1 MTRLYPRIL
10 AVLAAI
16 AVPYLIFSLVIG
28 LNQSDMDRDLLEKRV
43 SNFDVEKK
51 KQIQKREPE
60 PEPER
65 QRRRVNENLPSVEPV
80 DLGGSLDGSGLSFGV
95 PQFDDAEFAELEDD
109 DLLGG
114 NQSGPMDQSSVDT
127 PPRVIKRS
135 PIVYPELARK
145 QGVSGFVRMNV
156 LINENGSVEDVT
168 VVESEPEEIFDL
180 KAESTVRQ
188 WRFEPATYNGK
199 KVEVWATQKIVFK
212 LN

>member
-10 AVLAAI
+10 AALAAVG
-16 AVPYLIFSLVIG
+16 VPYLIFSLVIG
-28 LNQSDMDRDLLEKRV
+28 LNQSDMDRDFLDKRV
-43 SNFDVEKK
+43 TNFDVEKK

-65 QRRRVNENLPSVEPV
+65 QRRRASENLPSVEPV
-80 DLGGSLDGSGLSFGV
+80 DLGGSLSDGGLSFGV
-95 PQFDDAEFAELEDD
+95 PQFDEAEFAELEDD
-109 DLLGG
+109 NLLGG
-114 NQSGPMDQSSVDT
+114 GNSGPMDQSSVDT

-145 QGVSGFVRMNV
+145 QGISGFVRMNV
-156 LINENGSVEDVT
+156 LINDNGSVEDVK

-180 KAESTVRQ
+180 MAESTVRQ

-199 KVEVWATQKIVFK
+199 KVEVWAMQKIVFK

>member
-1 MTRLYPRIL
+1 MIRLYPRVL

-16 AVPYLIFSLVIG
+16 AIPYLIFSLVIG

-43 SNFDVEKK
+43 TNFDVEKK

-65 QRRRVNENLPSVEPV
+65 QRRRASENLPSVEPV
-80 DLGGSLDGSGLSFGV
+80 DLGGSLGGSGLSFGV
-95 PQFDDAEFAELEDD
+95 PQFDEAEFAELEDD

-114 NQSGPMDQSSVDT
+114 SKSGPMDQSSVDT

-145 QGVSGFVRMNV
+145 QGISGFVRMNV
-156 LINENGSVEDVT
+156 LINENGSVEDVK

-199 KVEVWATQKIVFK
+199 KVEVWAMQKIVFK